1 MSFCL
6 NPQCQKPQ
14 NQDGAQYCASC
25 GASLRL
31 GDRYRA
37 IQPIAAGGF
46 GRTFLAI
53 DEYKPSKPRCV
64 IKQFHPDAKIS
75 SNSSTKASQLFRQ
88 EAIQLE
94 QLGQHPQIPYLLAT
108 FEQEGRQYLVQE
120 FINGQNLAEELALS
134 GPFTEAQIRELL
146 NNLLPVLQYVHDHQ
160 VIHRDIKPE
169 NIIRRRSN
177 GQLILVDFGSAK
189 AVTGTSLSKSGTVI
203 GSAGYAAPEQAIG
216 KPTFASD
223 IYSLGITCIHL
234 MTQIEPFEL
243 FDSREG
249 AWVWPDYLVDN
260 PVSDSLRR
268 VLDKMLQ
275 QPLSRRYSSVTQVT
289 VDLNR
294 PGTTVRKPALTPP
307 QNVLSSVGELEE
319 QMTQLQKERS
329 FRLGVSYLLW
339 TAGFLPGI
347 GGLHRFYNGKYVT
360 GVIWFCTW
368 NLFFLG
374 QIVDAFIM
382 PGMVDKY
389 QDKMRK
395 KLGLSATGVPL
406 APQNS
411 ISQTVSLQTQDQL
424 MIALVRA
431 AQARGGKLS
440 VTQAVMDTDRGF
452 SEVEQALT
460 QMVSAGYVS
469 VENDPV
475 TGIVIYRF
483 NEL

>member
-14 NQDGAQYCASC
+14 NQDGAQYCANC
-25 GASLRL
+25 GARLRL

-75 SNSSTKASQLFRQ
+75 SNSSPKASQLFRQ

-94 QLGQHPQIPYLLAT
+94 QLGQHPQIPDLFAT

-120 FINGQNLAEELALS
+120 FIDGQNLAEELALL
-134 GPFTEAQIRELL
+134 GPFSDSQIRQLL
-146 NNLLPVLQYVHDHQ
+146 NNLLPVLQYVHDRQ

-169 NIIRRRSN
+169 NIIRRRSD

-189 AVTGTSLSKSGTVI
+189 AVTGTSLGRSATVI

-223 IYSLGITCIHL
+223 LYSLGITCIHL
-234 MTQIEPFEL
+234 MTQIDPFEL

-275 QPLSRRYSSVTQVT
+275 QPLSRRYSSVTQVLA
-289 VDLNR
+289 DLNR
-294 PGTTVRKPALTPP
+294 PVSAPKPTLPP
-307 QNVLSSVGELEE
+307 PKNALSSVEELGQ
-319 QMTQLQKERS
+319 QMTRLQQEKS
-329 FRLGVSYLLW
+329 VRLGVSYLLW
-339 TAGFLPGI
+339 MAGFFGV

-360 GVIWFCTW
+360 GVLWFCTW

-374 QIVDAFIM
+374 QMVDAFIL
-382 PGMVDKY
+382 PGMVNKY
-389 QDKMRK
+389 EDKMRK
-395 KLGLSATGVPL
+395 KLGISATGVPL

-411 ISQTVSLQTQDQL
+411 ISQTVNLQTQDQL

-431 AQARGGKLS
+431 AQARGGCLS
-440 VTQAVMDTDRGF
+440 VTQAVMDTNRGF

-475 TGIVIYRF
+475 TGVVIYRF

>member
-14 NQDGAQYCASC
+14 NQDGAQYCANC
-25 GASLRL
+25 GARLRL

-64 IKQFHPDAKIS
+64 IKQFHPDAKIN
-75 SNSSTKASQLFRQ
+75 SNSSPKASQLFRQ

-94 QLGQHPQIPYLLAT
+94 QLGQHPQIPDLLAT

-120 FINGQNLAEELALS
+120 FIEGQNLAEELAQS
-134 GPFTEAQIRELL
+134 GPFTEAQIRQLL
-146 NNLLPVLQYVHDHQ
+146 KNLLPVLQYVHEHQ

-169 NIIRRRSN
+169 NIIRRRRD

-189 AVTGTSLSKSGTVI
+189 AVTGTSLGRSGTVI

-223 IYSLGITCIHL
+223 LYSLGITCIHL
-234 MTQIEPFEL
+234 MTQIDPFEL

-275 QPLSRRYSSVTQVT
+275 QPLSRRYNSVTQVQS
-289 VDLNR
+289 DLNR
-294 PGTTVRKPALTPP
+294 PGIPPKPALTPP
-307 QNVLSSVGELEE
+307 KNVVSSVEELGG
-319 QMTQLQKERS
+319 QMTRLHQEKTV
-329 FRLGVSYLLW
+329 RLGLSYLLW
-339 TAGFLPGI
+339 MAGFFGV

-368 NLFFLG
+368 NFFFLG
-374 QIVDAFIM
+374 QIVDGFII

-395 KLGLSATGVPL
+395 KLGISATGVPL
-406 APQNS
+406 APQNA
-411 ISQTVSLQTQDQL
+411 ISQTVNLQTQEQL

-440 VTQAVMDTDRGF
+440 VTQAVIDTNRGF

>member
-1 MSFCL
+1 M
-6 NPQCQKPQ
+6 
-14 NQDGAQYCASC
+14 
-25 GASLRL
+25 

-75 SNSSTKASQLFRQ
+75 SNSSPKASQLFRQ

-94 QLGQHPQIPYLLAT
+94 QLGQHPQIPDLLAT

-120 FINGQNLAEELALS
+120 FIDGQNLADELALC
-134 GPFTEAQIRELL
+134 GPFTETQIRELL
-146 NNLLPVLQYVHDHQ
+146 NNLLPVLQYVHDRQ

-169 NIIRRRSN
+169 NIIRRRSD
-177 GQLILVDFGSAK
+177 GQLVLVDFGSAK
-189 AVTGTSLSKSGTVI
+189 AVTGTSLGRSGTVI

-223 IYSLGITCIHL
+223 LYSLGITCIHL
-234 MTQIEPFEL
+234 MTQIDPFEL

-260 PVSDSLRR
+260 PASDSLRR

-275 QPLSRRYSSVTQVT
+275 QPLSRRYSSVTQVLA
-289 VDLNR
+289 DLNR
-294 PGTTVRKPALTPP
+294 TGSAPKPALTPP
-307 QNVLSSVGELEE
+307 LTPQKNTLSSVEELGE
-319 QMTQLQKERS
+319 QMTRLQQEKS
-329 FRLGVSYLLW
+329 VRLGVSYLLW
-339 TAGFLPGI
+339 MAGFFGV

-360 GVIWFCTW
+360 GVLWFCTW

-374 QIVDAFIM
+374 QMVDAFIL

-395 KLGLSATGVPL
+395 KLGISATGVPL

-411 ISQTVSLQTQDQL
+411 ISETVSLQTQDQL

-431 AQARGGKLS
+431 AQARGGSLS
-440 VTQAVMDTDRGF
+440 VTQAVMDTNRGF

-475 TGIVIYRF
+475 TGVVIYRF

>member
-1 MSFCL
+1 
-6 NPQCQKPQ
+6 
-14 NQDGAQYCASC
+14 C
-25 GASLRL
+25 GARLRL

-64 IKQFHPDAKIS
+64 IKQFHPDAQIN
-75 SNSSTKASQLFRQ
+75 SNSPKASQLFRQ

-94 QLGQHPQIPYLLAT
+94 QLGQHPQIPDLLAT

-120 FINGQNLAEELALS
+120 FIDGQHLADELALS
-134 GPFTEAQIRELL
+134 GPFTEAQIRQLL
-146 NNLLPVLQYVHDHQ
+146 NNLLPVLQYVHDRQ

-169 NIIRRRSN
+169 NIIRRRSD
-177 GQLILVDFGSAK
+177 GQLVLVDFGSAK
-189 AVTGTSLSKSGTVI
+189 AVTGTSLGRSGTVI

-216 KPTFASD
+216 KPAFASD

-234 MTQIEPFEL
+234 MTQIDPFEL
-243 FDSREG
+243 FDPREG

-260 PVSDSLRR
+260 PVSDSLKR
-268 VLDKMLQ
+268 VLNKMLQ
-275 QPLSRRYSSVTQVT
+275 QPLSRRYSSVTQVLA
-289 VDLNR
+289 DLNR
-294 PGTTVRKPALTPP
+294 TGSEPVPKPTLTPP
-307 QNVLSSVGELEE
+307 INALSSVEELGE
-319 QMTQLQKERS
+319 QMTRLQQEKS
-329 FRLGVSYLLW
+329 VRLGVSYLLW
-339 TAGFLPGI
+339 MAGFFGV

-360 GVIWFCTW
+360 GVLWFCTW
-368 NLFFLG
+368 NLFWMG
-374 QIVDAFIM
+374 QIVDGFLL

-395 KLGLSATGVPL
+395 KLGISATGVPL

-411 ISQTVSLQTQDQL
+411 ISQPVTLQTQDQL

-431 AQARGGKLS
+431 AQARGGHLS
-440 VTQAVMDTDRGF
+440 VTQAVMDTNRGF
-452 SEVEQALT
+452 TEVEQALT

-475 TGIVIYRF
+475 SGVVIYRF

>member
-14 NQDGAQYCASC
+14 NQDGAQYCANC
-25 GASLRL
+25 GARLRL
-31 GDRYRA
+31 GDRYCA

-46 GRTFLAI
+46 GRTFLAV

-64 IKQFHPDAKIS
+64 IKQFHPDANIN
-75 SNSSTKASQLFRQ
+75 SNSAKASQLFRQ

-94 QLGQHPQIPYLLAT
+94 QLGQHPQIPDLLAT

-120 FINGQNLAEELALS
+120 FIDGQHLADELALS
-134 GPFTEAQIRELL
+134 GAFTESQIRELL
-146 NNLLPVLQYVHDHQ
+146 NNLLPVLQYVHDRQ

-177 GQLILVDFGSAK
+177 AELVLVDFGSAK
-189 AVTGTSLSKSGTVI
+189 AVTGTSLGRSGTVI
-203 GSAGYAAPEQAIG
+203 GSAGYAAPEQALG

-243 FDSREG
+243 FDPREG
-249 AWVWPDYLVDN
+249 VWIWPDYLVDN
-260 PVSDSLRR
+260 PVSDSLRQ
-268 VLDKMLQ
+268 VLNKMLQ
-275 QPLSRRYSSVTQVT
+275 QPLSRRYSSVNQVIS
-289 VDLNR
+289 DLTAPRVISTPSVR
-294 PGTTVRKPALTPP
+294 PVNQA
-307 QNVLSSVGELEE
+307 LSSVEELGE
-319 QMTQLQKERS
+319 QMSRLQKEKS
-329 FRLGVSYLLW
+329 VRLGVSYLLW
-339 TAGFLPGI
+339 MAGFFGV

-360 GVIWFCTW
+360 GALWFCTW
-368 NLFFLG
+368 NLFWLG
-374 QIVDAFIM
+374 QIVDGFLL

-395 KLGLSATGVPL
+395 KLGISATGVPL
-406 APQNS
+406 APQNA
-411 ISQTVSLQTQDQL
+411 IAQKVTPRIQDKL
-424 MIALVRA
+424 MIDLVRA
-431 AQARGGKLS
+431 AQARGGCLS
-440 VTQAVMDTDRGF
+440 VTQAVMDTNMSF

-460 QMVSAGYVS
+460 QMVSSGYVS

-475 TGIVIYRF
+475 SGIVIYRF

>member
-1 MSFCL
+1 M
-6 NPQCQKPQ
+6 
-14 NQDGAQYCASC
+14 
-25 GASLRL
+25 

-75 SNSSTKASQLFRQ
+75 SNSSPKASQLFRQ

-94 QLGQHPQIPYLLAT
+94 QLGQHPQIPDLLAT

-120 FINGQNLAEELALS
+120 FIDGQNLAEELAQS
-134 GPFTEAQIRELL
+134 GPFTDAQIRQLL
-146 NNLLPVLQYVHDHQ
+146 KNLLPVLQYVHDRQ

-169 NIIRRRSN
+169 NIIRRRSD

-189 AVTGTSLSKSGTVI
+189 AVTGTSLGRSGTVI

-223 IYSLGITCIHL
+223 LYSLGITCIHL

-275 QPLSRRYSSVTQVT
+275 QPLSRRYSSVTQVLA
-289 VDLNR
+289 DLNR
-294 PGTTVRKPALTPP
+294 TRSAPKPTLPP
-307 QNVLSSVGELEE
+307 PKNTLSPVEELGE
-319 QMTQLQKERS
+319 QMTRLQQEKS
-329 FRLGVSYLLW
+329 VRLGVSYLLW
-339 TAGFLPGI
+339 MAGFFGV

-360 GVIWFCTW
+360 GALWFFTW
-368 NLFFLG
+368 NLFWIG
-374 QIVDAFIM
+374 QIVDGFIM

-395 KLGLSATGVPL
+395 KLGISATGVPL

-431 AQARGGKLS
+431 AQARGGYLS
-440 VTQAVMDTDRGF
+440 VTQAVIDTNRGF

-475 TGIVIYRF
+475 TGVVIYRF

>member
-14 NQDGAQYCASC
+14 NQDGAQYCANC
-25 GASLRL
+25 GARLRL

-37 IQPIAAGGF
+37 IQAIAAGGF

-64 IKQFHPDAKIS
+64 IKQFHPDAQIK
-75 SNSSTKASQLFRQ
+75 SNSSPKASQLFRQ

-94 QLGQHPQIPYLLAT
+94 QLGQHPQIPDLLAT

-120 FINGQNLAEELALS
+120 FIEGQHLADELALC
-134 GPFTEAQIRELL
+134 GPFTDSQIRQLL
-146 NNLLPVLQYVHDHQ
+146 NNLLPVLQYVHDRQ

-189 AVTGTSLSKSGTVI
+189 AVTGTSIGRSGTVI

-243 FDSREG
+243 FDPREG
-249 AWVWPDYLVDN
+249 TWVWPDYLVNN
-260 PVSDSLRR
+260 PVSDSLRQ

-275 QPLSRRYSSVTQVT
+275 QPLSRRYSSVTQVLA
-289 VDLNR
+289 DLNR
-294 PGTTVRKPALTPP
+294 TVVPPKPALTPP
-307 QNVLSSVGELEE
+307 KNALSSVEELGE
-319 QMTQLQKERS
+319 QMSRLQQEKS
-329 FRLGVSYLLW
+329 VRLGVSYLLW
-339 TAGFLPGI
+339 MGGFLGV

-360 GVIWFCTW
+360 GVLWFCTW
-368 NLFFLG
+368 NLFWMG
-374 QIVDAFIM
+374 QIVDGFIM

-395 KLGLSATGVPL
+395 RLGISPMGVPL

-411 ISQTVSLQTQDQL
+411 ISQTVNLQTQDQL

-431 AQARGGKLS
+431 AQARGGHLS
-440 VTQAVMDTDRGF
+440 VTQAVMDTNRSF

-460 QMVSAGYVS
+460 KMVSAGYVS

-475 TGIVIYRF
+475 TGVVIYRF

>member
-14 NQDGAQYCASC
+14 NQDGAQYCANC
-25 GASLRL
+25 GLLLRL

-64 IKQFHPDAKIS
+64 IKQFHPDAQLN
-75 SNSSTKASQLFRQ
+75 SNSSPKASQLFRQ

-94 QLGQHPQIPYLLAT
+94 QLGQHPQIPHLLAT
-108 FEQEGRQYLVQE
+108 FEQQGRQYLVQE
-120 FINGQNLAEELALS
+120 FIDGQHLADELALC
-134 GPFTEAQIRELL
+134 GPFTEAQIRQLL
-146 NNLLPVLQYVHDHQ
+146 NNLLPVLQYVHDRQ
-160 VIHRDIKPE
+160 VIHRDLKPE
-169 NIIRRRSN
+169 NIIRRRSD

-189 AVTGTSLSKSGTVI
+189 AVTGTSLGRSGTVI
-203 GSAGYAAPEQAIG
+203 GSAGYAAPEQALG

-234 MTQIEPFEL
+234 MTQIDPFEL
-243 FDSREG
+243 FDPREG

-260 PVSDSLRR
+260 PVSDSLRE

-275 QPLSRRYSSVTQVT
+275 QPLSRRYSTVTQVLA
-289 VDLNR
+289 DLNR
-294 PGTTVRKPALTPP
+294 TGAAPKPALTPP
-307 QNVLSSVGELEE
+307 RNALSSVEELGE
-319 QMTQLQKERS
+319 QMSRLQKEKS
-329 FRLGVSYLLW
+329 VRLGVSYLLW
-339 TAGFLPGI
+339 MVGFFGV

-360 GVIWFCTW
+360 GVLWFCTW
-368 NLFFLG
+368 NFFFLG
-374 QIVDAFIM
+374 QIVDGFIL

-395 KLGLSATGVPL
+395 KLGISETGVPL

-431 AQARGGKLS
+431 AQARGGHLS
-440 VTQAVMDTDRGF
+440 VTQAVMDTNRSF
-452 SEVEQALT
+452 TQVEQALT

-475 TGIVIYRF
+475 TGVVIYRF

>member
-1 MSFCL
+1 M
-6 NPQCQKPQ
+6 
-14 NQDGAQYCASC
+14 
-25 GASLRL
+25 

-64 IKQFHPDAKIS
+64 IKQFHPDAQLQ
-75 SNSSTKASQLFRQ
+75 SNSSPKASQLFRQ

-94 QLGQHPQIPYLLAT
+94 QLGQHPQIPDLFAT

-120 FINGQNLAEELALS
+120 FIEGQNLAEELAFS
-134 GPFTEAQIRELL
+134 GPFSDHQIRQLL
-146 NNLLPVLQYVHDHQ
+146 NNLLPVLQYVHDRQ

-169 NIIRRRSN
+169 NIIRRRSD
-177 GQLILVDFGSAK
+177 GQLVLVDFGSAK
-189 AVTGTSLSKSGTVI
+189 AVTGTSIGRSGTVI

-243 FDSREG
+243 FDPREG
-249 AWVWPDYLVDN
+249 AWIWPDYLVDN
-260 PVSDSLRR
+260 PVTDSLRR

-275 QPLSRRYSSVTQVT
+275 QPLSRRYSFVTQVLA
-289 VDLNR
+289 DLNR
-294 PGTTVRKPALTPP
+294 TGSAPKPSVTPP
-307 QNVLSSVGELEE
+307 RNALSSVEELGE
-319 QMTQLQKERS
+319 QMTRLQQEKS
-329 FRLGVSYLLW
+329 VRLGVSYLLW
-339 TAGFLPGI
+339 MAGFFGV

-360 GVIWFCTW
+360 GVLWFCTW

-374 QIVDAFIM
+374 QVVDGFIM

-395 KLGLSATGVPL
+395 KLGISATGVPL
-406 APQNS
+406 APQNA
-411 ISQTVSLQTQDQL
+411 ISQTLRGQTQDQL

-431 AQARGGKLS
+431 AQARGGHLS
-440 VTQAVMDTDRGF
+440 VTQAVMDTNRSF

-460 QMVSAGYVS
+460 QMVSSGYVS

-475 TGIVIYRF
+475 SGVVIYRF